1 MQLCIDVMSQ
11 PSRACMIFCR
21 MNSLPVEET
30 QVLIHKGETR
40 SPSFR
45 AKNPFGKVPCL
56 LDSGFCLPESAAI
69 LSYLSAN
76 FQDQVPDHWYP
87 RRCLQRRA
95 TLESALHWYHSNI
108 RAGCARLVFHKV
120 LAAKLGAEP
129 REHIAQEG
137 LELLRPA
144 LQQLEGVWL
153 RNSAFV
159 AGDQVSVADLLMCC
173 ELEQLTMLNK
183 EKHGVDLEE
192 LLQPHP
198 VIRAWMAATARSCAP
213 HYEAVHAMLRRSAA
227 AGGGTTSPAAVPT
240 VSRL

>member
-1 MQLCIDVMSQ
+1 
-11 PSRACMIFCR
+11 

-56 LDSGFCLPESAAI
+56 LDSGFCKPHS
-69 LSYLSAN
+69 
-76 FQDQVPDHWYP
+76 DQTDRRLLLVP
-87 RRCLQRRA
+87 A
-95 TLESALHWYHSNI
+95 
-108 RAGCARLVFHKV
+108 KV

-183 EKHGVDLEE
+183 VGRHGGHS
-192 LLQPHP
+192 Q
-198 VIRAWMAATARSCAP
+198 
-213 HYEAVHAMLRRSAA
+213 
-227 AGGGTTSPAAVPT
+227 
-240 VSRL
+240 

>member
-1 MQLCIDVMSQ
+1 
-11 PSRACMIFCR
+11 

-56 LDSGFCLPESAAI
+56 LDSGFCFHSFLTLTTTGCMHTAHFCP
-69 LSYLSAN
+69 LFNVHCTQL
-76 FQDQVPDHWYP
+76 FTLQVPDHWYP
-87 RRCLQRRA
+87 RSCLQRRA

-108 RAGCARLVFHKV
+108 RAGCARLVFHKVRSQGAGLSCPKAPHLHLIETLRPHSDQTDRRLLLVPAKV

-183 EKHGVDLEE
+183 
-192 LLQPHP
+192 
-198 VIRAWMAATARSCAP
+198 
-213 HYEAVHAMLRRSAA
+213 
-227 AGGGTTSPAAVPT
+227 
-240 VSRL
+240 